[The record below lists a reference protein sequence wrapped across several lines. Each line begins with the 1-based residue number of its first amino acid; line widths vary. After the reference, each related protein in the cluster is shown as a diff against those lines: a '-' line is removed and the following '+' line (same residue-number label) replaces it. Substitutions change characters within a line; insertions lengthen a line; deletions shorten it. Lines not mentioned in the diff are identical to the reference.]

1 MSCFSLDTTAY
12 FAFTSISL
20 TTYFSFILDF
30 IFLSSFSLL
39 TYTIHSYLR
48 GKCNMIYLPYTVIFP
63 LFHPQKWDSNTDRGW
78 SKVHLIYIVLKSSL
92 RSLCL
97 LLVMAF
103 CGVWHS
109 RIHATRKNSSME
121 WDIPH
126 LWDTSHQG
134 RNCWRATMG
143 AARRNQSLD
152 HSWAA
157 SSDGTHFYAF
167 SHHLICILLL
177 TEVLA
182 TGIDKVGNEPLV
194 TTNLVKEQVSLNK
207 SADTNLI
214 K

>member
-39 TYTIHSYLR
+39 TYTIHSYLG
-48 GKCNMIYLPYTVIFP
+48 GKYNMIYLPYTVIFP

-78 SKVHLIYIVLKSSL
+78 SKAHLIYTVLKSSF

-97 LLVMAF
+97 LLVMALR
-103 CGVWHS
+103 GVWHS

-134 RNCWRATMG
+134 RIVEGPPWVQPEEIRAGISAEQPALMVLTFML
-143 AARRNQSLD
+143 SL
-152 HSWAA
+152 
-157 SSDGTHFYAF
+157 
-167 SHHLICILLL
+167 II
-177 TEVLA
+177 
-182 TGIDKVGNEPLV
+182 
-194 TTNLVKEQVSLNK
+194 
-207 SADTNLI
+207 
-214 K
+214 